1 MTYVFE
7 CLFHT
12 STTFIFRHSKQD
24 KKETFVNQYC
34 DRNRNLLK
42 TLITNCYVIFCILFL
57 LHFLIFLN
65 IHCIIL
71 VFICTTMD
79 IKQTKKYSATFFW
92 YHYYIS
98 YPFNTWIAYKQLLL
112 LCPQHKKTWL
122 IITVIS
128 FANRI
133 CVPTLVTIQILTNV
147 QFNYNFYVLPV
158 FL

>member
-42 TLITNCYVIFCILFL
+42 ILHEL
-57 LHFLIFLN
+57 LCNILYFIYIAFSLFLN